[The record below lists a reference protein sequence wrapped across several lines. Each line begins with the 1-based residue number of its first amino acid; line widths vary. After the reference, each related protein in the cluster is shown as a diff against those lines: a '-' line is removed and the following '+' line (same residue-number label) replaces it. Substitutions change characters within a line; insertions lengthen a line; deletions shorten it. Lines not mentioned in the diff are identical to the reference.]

1 MLFTPLVLHDNF
13 AGRNIIPFDKRFPI
27 TLKWYFV
34 ATDSL
39 NDGSLRM
46 RLKLL
51 DSKNGDVVLV
61 CDVDN
66 LHYGR
71 VGICELVALVASAAS
86 CKLFQLK
93 PAQMSRVRAY
103 QNLKP
108 IENRH

>member
-1 MLFTPLVLHDNF
+1 MFLTPLVLHDNF
-13 AGRNIIPFDKRFPI
+13 AGRNIILFNKRFPI
-27 TLKWYFV
+27 APKWYFV

-66 LHYGR
+66 PPLRKGKDMR
-71 VGICELVALVASAAS
+71 TRRLRSALQVVSVA
-86 CKLFQLK
+86 
-93 PAQMSRVRAY
+93 PAQMGRVLAY
-103 QNLKP
+103 QNQKP
-108 IENRH
+108 IENRC